1 MSKLPLD
8 FNVFMATEVE
18 LEKLPEKVLNAI
30 MHTLLLSSGNKN
42 KNKAHMAA
50 LIYRNKL
57 SCGASSVGF
66 NIRVNNFLNKLEQN
80 KKKQKSNSATVI
92 QTSLRR
98 FFG

>member
-1 MSKLPLD
+1 
-8 FNVFMATEVE
+8 
-18 LEKLPEKVLNAI
+18 
-30 MHTLLLSSGNKN
+30 
-42 KNKAHMAA
+42 MAA

-66 NIRVNNFLNKLEQN
+66 NIRVNNFLNKLERN
-80 KKKQKSNSATVI
+80 KKKQKNNSATVV